1 MYYNHHPCF
10 PYSLAMIRYLIAL
23 ACLVLLGACSTP
35 PEYDVII
42 RNGVIYNGSGS
53 ESYKGDLAIN
63 GDTIAAVG
71 SLGDAVGRMK
81 LDAGGLA
88 IAPGF
93 INVLSWATESLIED
107 GLSQGNIRQGV
118 R

>member
-1 MYYNHHPCF
+1 MGSVYNHPCF

-71 SLGDAVGRMK
+71 SLGDAVGRMN
-81 LDAGGLA
+81 LTLGAW
-88 IAPGF
+88 P
-93 INVLSWATESLIED
+93 
-107 GLSQGNIRQGV
+107 
-118 R
+118 